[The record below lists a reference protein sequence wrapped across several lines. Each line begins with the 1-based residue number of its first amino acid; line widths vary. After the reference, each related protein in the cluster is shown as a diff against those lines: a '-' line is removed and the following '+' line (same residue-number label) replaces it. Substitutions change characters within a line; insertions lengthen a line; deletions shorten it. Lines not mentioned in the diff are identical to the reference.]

1 MNLFDSHIDAG
12 QDLPAKDRAA
22 YYTALVEFVAYG
34 REPEGLK
41 GAAKAVFTAIRP
53 TLELSRARAAAGKA
67 GGESKQDAKQ
77 TVKQT
82 AKQNGSKQRSKTEA
96 NSQAKGNSN
105 SKSNSKGNS
114 NSNYPPEDTVVSSA
128 PPYIPPTPTEAEVKA
143 YAASFGHPDF
153 DADMFVAHYAAV
165 GWRVRGQPIMDWQ
178 AVCRRWML
186 EDARK
191 AAGNDV
197 GGVDG
202 RYVVKDWEEL
212 AG

>member
-12 QDLPAKDRAA
+12 QDLPPKERAA
-22 YYTALVEFVAYG
+22 YYAALVEFVAYG

-82 AKQNGSKQRSKTEA
+82 AKQNGSKRPSKTEA
-96 NSQAKGNSN
+96 NSEANGQAKGNSN
-105 SKSNSKGNS
+105 SNS
-114 NSNYPPEDTVVSSA
+114 NIPPEDTVVSSA
-128 PPYIPPTPTEAEVKA
+128 PPYIPPAPTEREVRA
-143 YAASFGHPDF
+143 YATSFGHQDF

-191 AAGNDV
+191 AAGNDA
-197 GGVDG
+197 GGTDG
-202 RYVVKDWEEL
+202 RYAVKDWDEL